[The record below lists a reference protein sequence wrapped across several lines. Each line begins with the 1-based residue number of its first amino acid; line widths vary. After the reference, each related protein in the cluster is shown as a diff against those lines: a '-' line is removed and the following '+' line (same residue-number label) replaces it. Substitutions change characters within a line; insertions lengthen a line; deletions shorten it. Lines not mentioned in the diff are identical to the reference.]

1 MAHAQQSSSGGGLA
15 IVLVGPAGA
24 GKTTIAHR
32 LIAARPQGRVFS
44 VSHTTRPIR
53 ATETDG
59 VDYCFVD
66 RGTFLAK
73 VGQGDFVEWAEVHGN
88 LYGTTRAAITSH
100 FEAGR
105 DVIFDVDIEGAAALA
120 AAFPEAVRLIF
131 LTPADWATLV
141 ARLEARGSESTATM
155 ARRLRTAR
163 AELLTVL
170 EQDRQGVPWLSI
182 RNVVLDNAMADVEAG
197 IASPKVGLS
206 AEERA
211 HLEHLLADAEADPRT
226 APVVANVG

>member
-1 MAHAQQSSSGGGLA
+1 MVDAQQTGVGGGHA

-32 LIAARPQGRVFS
+32 LIVARPGGRAFS

-59 VDYCFVD
+59 VDYHFVD
-66 RGTFLAK
+66 RPSFEAK
-73 VGQGDFVEWAEVHGN
+73 VDQGAFVEWAEVHGN
-88 LYGTTRAAITSH
+88 LYGTSRAAITAH
-100 FEAGR
+100 FDAGR
-105 DVIFDVDIEGAAALA
+105 DVIFDVDIEGAGSLA
-120 AAFPEAVRLIF
+120 QAFPDAVRLIF

-141 ARLEARGSESTATM
+141 ARLEARGSETPATM

-170 EQDRQGVPWLSI
+170 DQDAQGVPWLSI
-182 RNVVLDNAMADVEAG
+182 CNTILEDAMADVEAG
-197 IASPKVGLS
+197 IAAQQRTLS
-206 AEERA
+206 ASERA
-211 HLEHLLADAEADPRT
+211 RLQRMLADAEADPRT
-226 APVVANVG
+226 APLSPATA